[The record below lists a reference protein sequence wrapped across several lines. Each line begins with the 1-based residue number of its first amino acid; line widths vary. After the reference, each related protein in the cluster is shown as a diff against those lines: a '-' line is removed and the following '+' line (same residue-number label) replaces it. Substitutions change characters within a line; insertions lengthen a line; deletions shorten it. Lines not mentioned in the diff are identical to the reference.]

1 MNIETT
7 KFYTRALVE
16 SFPQS
21 LYIFGENFQQWEES
35 KNGKAPIGGG
45 QAVIRGLPNAYGFV
59 TLHAIG
65 KFYDDSTFDE
75 NRKLIDKQ
83 IAEIK
88 QLVSDKGFTT
98 VVFSAFGLGT
108 GRASLLYN
116 APLTFFYMCYQ
127 LQKHFG
133 FNNIQ
138 AFELKQF

>member
-1 MNIETT
+1 MQVETT

-21 LYIFGENFQQWEES
+21 LYIFGENKEQFD
-35 KNGKAPIGGG
+35 KKMIGGG

-65 KFYDDSTFDE
+65 KFYDDTTFDD

-88 QLVSDKGFTT
+88 QIVETKGYTT
-98 VVFSAFGLGT
+98 IVFPFFGLGT

-116 APLTFFYMCYQ
+116 APMTFFYMCYQ
-127 LQKHFG
+127 LQKNFG

>member
-21 LYIFGENFQQWEES
+21 LYIFGENAEQFD
-35 KNGKAPIGGG
+35 KKMIGGG
-45 QAVIRGLPNAYGFV
+45 QAVIRGLPNSYGFI

-65 KFYDDSTFDE
+65 KFYSDETFNE
-75 NRKLIDKQ
+75 NRKVIDSQ
-83 IAEIK
+83 IFEIK
-88 QLVSDKGFTT
+88 ELFKLREYTT
-98 VVFSAFGLGT
+98 IVFPYFGLGT

-116 APLTFFYMCYQ
+116 APMTFFYMCYQ
-127 LQKHFG
+127 LQKNFG

>member
-21 LYIFGENFQQWEES
+21 LYIFGENKEQFD
-35 KNGKAPIGGG
+35 KKMIGGG

-65 KFYDDSTFDE
+65 KFYSDETFDE

-88 QLVSDKGFTT
+88 QLVEIKGFNTL
-98 VVFSAFGLGT
+98 VFSYFGLGT